1 MKKFDSNIMM
11 MEMCMFSMR
20 MCMCMPFS
28 DELPSTN
35 KSDICRDSGSFVR
48 SFPFFICIEEEE
60 KCSI

>member
-20 MCMCMPFS
+20 MCMCMPFPTS
-28 DELPSTN
+28 FRQTN